1 MYIPGQAGLSGP
13 LLASAPREAGLVAAV
28 GGAIDAAHTP
38 RTRYSAPILLG
49 LVMLFDSWDVS
60 CIAYVM
66 PSLVKE
72 WGLQPITIGSI
83 ISAGYAGQFVGA
95 ILMGALA
102 EKFGRF
108 RVLFPA
114 IILMALMS
122 LACAAVTGVQQLMI
136 ARFAQGLLIGGAL
149 PVSATY
155 INEIAPT
162 QNRGRYFGLFQTIG
176 IFGYTCSSF
185 ASIVVIPW
193 GGWRWMF
200 GLGALPL
207 LAVPFMP
214 FFLPESPRW
223 LARSGDLP
231 VINRALARL
240 GGKPLGASYA
250 GMESGHIITQ
260 KIPVSALFA
269 GDYRSRTIVVV
280 LLWFTTTFISLGLT
294 GWVPTIYTSV
304 YHYQIGEALHF
315 TAIFSVLYIIGMPLT
330 FLLIDWFGR
339 RRPAIIMM
347 GVSAISLTILGLI
360 PQPPTILLVSMVIA
374 GHWSCGQVTVI
385 LWPYSAEI
393 YPTRMRALAVG
404 FVSSF
409 ARGASMITPMVVGLV
424 IAETGSIKPM
434 FLVFGVSAATGF
446 VLWLKASRETAG
458 VSLDDIR

>member
-1 MYIPGQAGLSGP
+1 LSGP
-13 LLASAPREAGLVAAV
+13 TLAEKPRETGLIGAV
-28 GGAIDAAHTP
+28 GAAIDAAHTP

-60 CIAYVM
+60 CIAYIM

-72 WGLQPITIGSI
+72 WGLKPITIGSI

-95 ILMGALA
+95 ILLGALA

-108 RVLFPA
+108 RILYPA
-114 IILMALMS
+114 IILMALLS
-122 LACAAVTGVQQLMI
+122 LACASVTGVQSLMV
-136 ARFAQGLLIGGAL
+136 ARFAQGIMIGGAL
-149 PVSATY
+149 PLSATY

-176 IFGYTCSSF
+176 IFGYTCASF
-185 ASIVVIPW
+185 ASLVVIPW

-223 LARSGDLP
+223 LARSGNLAS
-231 VINRALARL
+231 INKALARL
-240 GGKPLGASYA
+240 GGKPLDASFA
-250 GMESGHIITQ
+250 GMNSGHVTTQ
-260 KIPVSALFA
+260 KIPVAALFT
-269 GDYRSRTIVVV
+269 GDYRARTIVVV
-280 LLWFTTTFISLGLT
+280 ALWFTTTFISLGLT

-304 YHYQIGEALHF
+304 YHYPIQDALHF
-315 TAIFSVLYIIGMPLT
+315 TAIFSILYILGMPLT
-330 FLLIDWFGR
+330 FFLIDWFGR
-339 RRPAIIMM
+339 RRPAIVMM
-347 GVSAISLTILGLI
+347 GVSAIALTILGLT
-360 PQPPTILLVSMVIA
+360 PQPPTLLLVSMVIV
-374 GHWSCGQVTVI
+374 GHWTCGQVTVI

-409 ARGASMITPMVVGLV
+409 ARGASMITPMIVGLV

-434 FLVFGVSAATGF
+434 FLVFGVSAAIGF
-446 VLWLKASRETAG
+446 LLWLKASRETAG
-458 VSLDDIR
+458 VSLDDIK